1 MAVNVASPPPVP
13 RWPFTLGLLLSALG
27 VGLSIELT
35 RIHSR
40 LAEDPE
46 YQSFCNVSQKV
57 NCDAV
62 TTSDFATLLGVPLS
76 VWGILGYSVILSV
89 AVFGLLA
96 KTARPVLPF
105 FVLSVFCGAA
115 SVVLSAI
122 SFFLVESLCLLC
134 AATWGVDLL
143 LAAVAIGLV
152 RGGRLRSSRDQWQAL
167 VTRDPAVV
175 AAGVLG
181 MVVVVGVVLAVVPGA
196 AHTGPAAARSAAP
209 TPSAPSPSGADTN
222 QVRRGVDDR
231 GHHYVGAAS
240 PKLTIAEFSDYQC
253 PHCAKKHASL
263 RALVARH
270 PEEVRL
276 IHRHYPLDNDCNPAI
291 TTPFHSHACHYARL
305 AACAGE
311 LGRFWE
317 ANDYLFEN
325 GRTPGSV
332 TTPILAKALGL
343 SAAELARCVEEKG
356 NALIRPDIEVG
367 IELKIEGTPSFVVD
381 GKLHT
386 GSLPAEVLAP
396 YPMP

>member
-1 MAVNVASPPPVP
+1 M
-13 RWPFTLGLLLSALG
+13 SALG

-35 RIHSR
+35 RIHDR
-40 LAEDPE
+40 LVADPE

-57 NCDAV
+57 NCDVVA
-62 TTSDFATLLGVPLS
+62 TSDFSTLFGVPLS
-76 VWGILGYSVILSV
+76 VWGIIGYALIGAI
-89 AVFGLLA
+89 AVWGLLA
-96 KTARPVLPF
+96 KTARPILPF
-105 FVLSVFCGAA
+105 VVLAWFCGVA
-115 SVVLSAI
+115 SIGLFAV
-122 SFFLVESLCLLC
+122 SFFLIDSLCLLC

-143 LAAVAIGLV
+143 LAGMALHLA
-152 RGGRLRSSRDQWQAL
+152 RCGRLRRSRDEWGAFLAQ
-167 VTRDPAVV
+167 DPAVV
-175 AAGVLG
+175 AAGVVALI
-181 MVVVVGVVLAVVPGA
+181 VVVGVVLVVLPAEGETGTKAVESTVVKASP
-196 AHTGPAAARSAAP
+196 P
-209 TPSAPSPSGADTN
+209 TSSAPPTSQLS
-222 QVRRGVDDR
+222 RGVDDR

-263 RALVARH
+263 RALVARY
-270 PEEVRL
+270 PDAIRL

-317 ANDYLFEN
+317 ANDYLFDH
-325 GRTPGSV
+325 GRTPGAV
-332 TTPILAKALGL
+332 TIPSLAKALDL
-343 SAAELARCVEEKG
+343 PAAELTRCVEEKG

-386 GSLPAEVLAP
+386 GLLPAELLVP